1 MNDNFDP
8 YNNNNDSNNDNGN
21 NFINLDK
28 PQDDSA
34 YYQTPPQQNAQ
45 QGYGQQNDYSQQ
57 YAQYGQNQNQNQ
69 YGNNSQYNYSQ
80 QYAQYGQNAYAGYS
94 GIPDTKL
101 ATASLVIGII
111 SLIAWPFMF
120 VFPPLFVLP
129 IVGLILGIV
138 HKSKH
143 IPEGKGT
150 STAGIVLSSISLALP
165 VIAIII
171 IIAMLPQLLEW
182 LKTNSPE
189 QYQQMYEQYHD
200 QLPYLF
206 NCLQLTIR
214 SLFIR

>member
-1 MNDNFDP
+1 MNDNYDP
-8 YNNNNDSNNDNGN
+8 YNNNNNNDNSN

-28 PQDDSA
+28 PQDDNDSA

-45 QGYGQQNDYSQQ
+45 QGYGQQNDNTQQ
-57 YAQYGQNQNQNQ
+57 YAQYGQNQ
-69 YGNNSQYNYSQ
+69 YGNNTQYNYSQ
-80 QYAQYGQNAYAGYS
+80 QYAQYGQNAYAGYN

-111 SLIAWPFMF
+111 SLLVWPFMF
-120 VFPPLFVLP
+120 VFLPLFALP

-150 STAGIVLSSISLALP
+150 STAGIVLNSISLGLP
-165 VIAIII
+165 IIAIIL
-171 IIAMLPQLLEW
+171 IIAMLPQMLEW

-206 NCLQLTIR
+206 NCLQLMIR